1 MDLQQK
7 IVSKLPLDQIWS
19 GSRLISTIK
28 IRDLGYKEIVEL
40 LRAGVVRF
48 IVADVGLPLEWIA
61 DSKRYDFWKDELRSH
76 LANPD
81 ERRSL
86 DTFPDNYCYFASEW
100 KSDDNTVI
108 VLLEK
113 SH

>member
-1 MDLQQK
+1 MDPQQK
-7 IVSKLPLDQIWS
+7 IVSKLPLEQIWA

-28 IRDLGYKEIVEL
+28 IRDLGSTEIVEL

-48 IVADVGLPLEWIA
+48 IVADVGLPLEWIPNNE
-61 DSKRYDFWKDELRSH
+61 RYDFWKDELRPH

-81 ERRSL
+81 EKRSL
-86 DTFPDNYCYFASEW
+86 DSFPDNYCYFASEW
-100 KSDDNTVI
+100 KSYDNKVV
-108 VLLEK
+108 VLLTK